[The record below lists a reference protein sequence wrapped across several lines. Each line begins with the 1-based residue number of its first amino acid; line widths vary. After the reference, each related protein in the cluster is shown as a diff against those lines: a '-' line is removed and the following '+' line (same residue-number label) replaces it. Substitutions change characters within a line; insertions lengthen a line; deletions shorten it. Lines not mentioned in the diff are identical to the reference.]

1 MEEEHPT
8 LLILGVLLALRS
20 LVPLLQ
26 QQVKDT
32 SLKGSFGVTRKE
44 TEVSPSTEQL
54 VQVGSPRAPLRRLCR
69 QDPRSETR
77 LLWKRSGSMER
88 GGLRVWARAG
98 PAGSGSRSWLQVLDR
113 CVAWQW
119 SKMKRFSRWLH
130 KPLRNKSQPLGY
142 FICGCSTWT
151 PVEEHSLFLILRTM
165 PLSHLK
171 ERAFS

>member
-54 VQVGSPRAPLRRLCR
+54 VQVGSPRAPLRCLCK
-69 QDPRSETR
+69 QEQRSETR
-77 LLWKRSGSMER
+77 LLWKRSSSLESR
-88 GGLRVWARAG
+88 GLRVWTLELDLLAQTLGHDSRSSTVVWC
-98 PAGSGSRSWLQVLDR
+98 GSGV
-113 CVAWQW
+113 
-119 SKMKRFSRWLH
+119 K
-130 KPLRNKSQPLGY
+130 
-142 FICGCSTWT
+142 
-151 PVEEHSLFLILRTM
+151 
-165 PLSHLK
+165 
-171 ERAFS
+171 